1 LVLNCEGIIVVIGNL
16 SSAWGLNGNLSLS
29 RETIRSAQEMGM
41 NILHFAWRRRE
52 LTQLVK

>member
-1 LVLNCEGIIVVIGNL
+1 MNCEGIIVVIGNL

>member
-1 LVLNCEGIIVVIGNL
+1 LVLNREGIIVVIGNL